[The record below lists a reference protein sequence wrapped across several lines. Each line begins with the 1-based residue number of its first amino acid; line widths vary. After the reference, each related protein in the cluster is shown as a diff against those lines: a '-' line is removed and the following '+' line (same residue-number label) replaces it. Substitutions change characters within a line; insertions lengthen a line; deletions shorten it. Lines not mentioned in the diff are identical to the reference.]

1 MRRHAADH
9 RVCYLES
16 FFCERELDFPDGL
29 VFNSYL
35 AESTFGYDH
44 EFHFVPHVSSTF
56 GKQYMLY
63 TKLRFLNAI
72 YGET

>member
-1 MRRHAADH
+1 MLLTIVLLRTGTGFLLLWGRNRDI
-9 RVCYLES
+9 
-16 FFCERELDFPDGL
+16 PDGL

-35 AESTFGYDH
+35 AESMFGYDH